1 MSLSV
6 IPVAAFRDNY
16 IWLLSRGRLAAVV
29 DPGDAAPV
37 LAALRQR
44 DLRLTGILLTHHHN
58 DHCGGL
64 EALLDADI
72 WAPGGR
78 GPVVFGPAGE
88 SITGVTDPVAGGE
101 TVRLP
106 GIDCT
111 FEVLAVPGHTRG
123 HVAYHGD
130 GRLFCGDTLFA
141 GGCGRIFEGTPAQ
154 MADSL
159 ARLAA
164 LPPETLVYCAHEYT
178 EGNLHF
184 AAVVEPDNAALR
196 QRIAVVA
203 QQRAAWLPTVPSRL
217 ADELATNPFLRGGEA
232 AVCAAVGLPAGTA
245 PAEVFAALRA
255 WKDRFKG

>member
-1 MSLSV
+1 MSLTV

-16 IWLLSRGRLAAVV
+16 IWLLCRDRLAAVV

-37 LAALRQR
+37 LAALQQRQ
-44 DLRLTGILLTHHHN
+44 LRLTAILLTHHHD

-64 EALLDADI
+64 EALLAAEV
-72 WAPGGR
+72 WAPGAAR
-78 GPVVFGPAGE
+78 RVVFGPADE

-101 TVRLP
+101 TCRVP
-106 GIDCT
+106 GIDAR
-111 FEVLAVPGHTRG
+111 FDVIAVPGHTRG
-123 HVAYHGD
+123 HVAYYGD

-159 ARLAA
+159 TRLAA

-178 EGNLHF
+178 EGNLRF
-184 AAVVEPDNAALR
+184 AATVEPDNAALR
-196 QRIAVVA
+196 QRIAIVA

-232 AVCAAVGLPAGTA
+232 DVCAAAGLPAGTA
-245 PAEVFAALRA
+245 PAQVFAALRA
-255 WKDRFKG
+255 WKDDFKG